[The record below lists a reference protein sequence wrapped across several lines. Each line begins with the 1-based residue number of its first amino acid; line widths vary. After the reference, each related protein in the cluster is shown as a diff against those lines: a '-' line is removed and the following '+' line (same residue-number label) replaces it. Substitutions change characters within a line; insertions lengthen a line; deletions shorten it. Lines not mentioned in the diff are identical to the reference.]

1 MAHIVTKWMWRPIK
15 GPKFYH
21 LSQSVF
27 QKLSNKLLG
36 TCLTMKLLN
45 ISTILACFTGAN
57 AKAIDINQVL
67 RIQMEQLVHQYNFQK
82 MNQHH
87 GLKNKAERD
96 SIKKDLMNQFR
107 KMAHETEHKLG
118 KRAQAKRRKR
128 IRKTRA

>member
-1 MAHIVTKWMWRPIK
+1 
-15 GPKFYH
+15 
-21 LSQSVF
+21 
-27 QKLSNKLLG
+27 
-36 TCLTMKLLN
+36 MKLLN
-45 ISTILACFTGAN
+45 IVAFLACFDGVS

-118 KRAQAKRRKR
+118 KRAQAMKSGAKRRKR

>member
-1 MAHIVTKWMWRPIK
+1 
-15 GPKFYH
+15 
-21 LSQSVF
+21 
-27 QKLSNKLLG
+27 
-36 TCLTMKLLN
+36 MKIFN
-45 ISTILACFTGAN
+45 ISTLFVCFVGAY
-57 AKAIDINQVL
+57 AKAMDINQVL
-67 RIQMEQLVHQYNFQK
+67 RIQMEQLVHEYNSQK

-118 KRAQAKRRKR
+118 KRAQAMKSGAKRRKR